1 MNILHAIEN
10 SEIALPAAQLITELK
25 FNNPKV
31 FATYVIQRLEEPATS
46 KASAGTTSLIERFLQ
61 LQEEGGT
68 AEVAPIVSFYQQAG
82 IPAEAR
88 LVSGFTTAAL
98 LRATDDFGCKLVTVS
113 GRTRIGLDRFL
124 TGSTSKSLVASSK
137 QSVLV
142 VKEPLKKGEGIR
154 ALLATDH
161 SDYCNRAIDSLISFA
176 PRGISEITVLSAF
189 SVELTKALASSE
201 PELPDSLADIT
212 RSSLAEANERL
223 VQRLAPI
230 SAKCR
235 SIVASAP
242 PLEAIPNA
250 IRESG
255 ANLLILGAQG
265 HGFFDR
271 ITFGSVSH
279 QLVSTEPCSTLVLRG

>member
-1 MNILHAIEN
+1 MNILHAIEK
-10 SEIALPAAQLITELK
+10 SQVALPAAELVTALN

-46 KASAGTTSLIERFLQ
+46 KASAGATSLIERFLQ
-61 LQEEGGT
+61 LQEEEGR
-68 AEVAPIVSFYQQAG
+68 AELSPVVSYYQQAG
-82 IPAEAR
+82 ISAEPR

-98 LRATDDFGCKLVTVS
+98 LRATEDFGCKLVTVS
-113 GRTRIGLDRFL
+113 GRTRTGLDRFL

-189 SVELTKALASSE
+189 SAELTKALAKSD
-201 PELPDSLADIT
+201 PEIPDSLADIT

-223 VQRLAPI
+223 MQRLAPI

-279 QLVSTEPCSTLVLRG
+279 RLVTTEPCSTLVLRG